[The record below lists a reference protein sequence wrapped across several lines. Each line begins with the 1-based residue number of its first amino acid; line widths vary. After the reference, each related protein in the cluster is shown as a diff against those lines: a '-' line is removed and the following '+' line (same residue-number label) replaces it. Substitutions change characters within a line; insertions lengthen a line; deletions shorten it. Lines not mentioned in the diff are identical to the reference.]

1 MLNGAMAKRS
11 LPSLTALRSF
21 EAAARHKSFR
31 RAAEEL
37 GITQSA
43 VSHQIAALED
53 ALKVT
58 LFRRVSRGIELSE
71 AGAQFYPYLHDG
83 FDRIAQGAALVS
95 RAELGGD
102 LTVQVYVT
110 VAVRWLIP
118 RLHLFQARH
127 PGILVRFHTRDFH
140 WEFDPAFAD
149 CGIVFTTKPS
159 NPDFHYTHL
168 FDAWLTPIC
177 APGIAQAGM
186 GIRQPADLV
195 NHALLEVYTAAE
207 DWHAWLDAAGVPQL
221 KGRSAAK
228 FDSYLLAIEAALD
241 GQGVALVP
249 HFLAAADIKTGRLV
263 QPFALDVLQP
273 ARWYLTCLKE
283 RAEEPR
289 IRRFREWLVELVAED
304 PAIVGSSDS
313 SLPGLTRQSRDAYAK
328 MPGSS
333 PGMT

>member
-1 MLNGAMAKRS
+1 MAKRA

-21 EAAARHKSFR
+21 EAAARHHSFR

-43 VSHQIAALED
+43 VSHQVAALEE

-58 LFRRVSRGIELSE
+58 LFRRVSRGIELTE
-71 AGAQFYPYLHDG
+71 AGAQFYPYLRDG

-95 RAELGGD
+95 RAEIGGD

-110 VAVRWLIP
+110 VAVRWLVP
-118 RLHLFQARH
+118 RIHLFQARH

-149 CGIVFTTKPS
+149 IGMISTTKPD
-159 NPDFHYTHL
+159 NPDLAYTHL
-168 FDAWLTPIC
+168 FDAKLIPVCT
-177 APGIAQAGM
+177 PGIAQAGM

-195 NHALLEVYTAAE
+195 NHALLQVYTAVE
-207 DWHAWLDAAGVPQL
+207 DWHVWLDAAGIPQL
-221 KGRSAAK
+221 KGRAAAK
-228 FDSYLLAIEAALD
+228 YDSYLLAIEAAID
-241 GQGVALVP
+241 GQGIALVP
-249 HFLAAADIKTGRLV
+249 HFLAAPDIKSGRLM
-263 QPFALDVLQP
+263 QPFNVDVKQP

-289 IRRFREWLVELVAED
+289 VRRFREWVIELVAED
-304 PAIVGSSDS
+304 PVINPESL
-313 SLPGLTRQSRDAYAK
+313 LPGLTRQSGAA
-328 MPGSS
+328 
-333 PGMT
+333 

>member
-1 MLNGAMAKRS
+1 MLLKGMAKRA

-21 EAAARHKSFR
+21 EAAARHHSFR

-43 VSHQIAALED
+43 ISHQVTALEE

-58 LFRRVSRGIELSE
+58 LFRRVSRGIELTE
-71 AGAQFYPYLHDG
+71 AGAQFYPYLRDG
-83 FDRIAQGAALVS
+83 FDRIAQGASLVS

-110 VAVRWLIP
+110 VAVRWLVP
-118 RLHLFQARH
+118 RIHLFQARH

-149 CGIVFTTKPS
+149 IGMISTTKAD
-159 NPDFHYTHL
+159 NPDLAYTHL
-168 FDAWLTPIC
+168 FDAKLIPVCT
-177 APGIAQAGM
+177 PGIAQAGM

-195 NHALLEVYTAAE
+195 NHALLQVYTAVE
-207 DWHAWLDAAGVPQL
+207 DWHVWLDAAGVPQL
-221 KGRSAAK
+221 KGRAAAK
-228 FDSYLLAIEAALD
+228 YDSYLLAIEAAID
-241 GQGVALVP
+241 GQGIALVP
-249 HFLAAADIKTGRLV
+249 HFLAAPDIKSGRLLQLFDIEV
-263 QPFALDVLQP
+263 QQP

-289 IRRFREWLVELVAED
+289 IRRFREWVIELVTAD
-304 PAIVGSSDS
+304 PVINPDS
-313 SLPGLTRQSRDAYAK
+313 SLLGLTRQSQAAYGK
-328 MPGSS
+328 V
-333 PGMT
+333 T

>member
-1 MLNGAMAKRS
+1 MAKRP

-21 EAAARHKSFR
+21 EAAARHQSFR

-43 VSHQIAALED
+43 ISHQIAALED
-53 ALKVT
+53 ALKVS

-71 AGAQFYPYLHDG
+71 AGAQFYPYLRDG

-118 RLHLFQARH
+118 RLHGFQARH
-127 PGILVRFHTRDFH
+127 PDILVRFHTRDFH
-140 WEFDPAFAD
+140 WEFDPALSD
-149 CGIVFTTKPS
+149 IGMICTTKP
-159 NPDFHYTHL
+159 NHPDLAYTHL
-168 FDAWLTPIC
+168 FDARLVPIC
-177 APGIAQAGM
+177 TPGVARAGM
-186 GIRQPADLV
+186 GLRQPADLV
-195 NHALLEVYTAAE
+195 NHALLQVYTAIE
-207 DWHAWLDAAGVPQL
+207 DWHVWLDAAGIPQL
-221 KGRSAAK
+221 KGRSGAK
-228 FDSYLLAIEAALD
+228 FDSYLLAIEAAID

-249 HFLAAADIKTGRLV
+249 HFLAAPDLKSGRLV
-263 QPFALDVLQP
+263 QPFAVDVQQP

-289 IRRFREWLVELVAED
+289 LRMFRDWLIDLIAED
-304 PAIVGSSDS
+304 PAISPNFPSSS
-313 SLPGLTRQSRDAYAK
+313 SLGLTRQSA
-328 MPGSS
+328 
-333 PGMT
+333 

>member
-1 MLNGAMAKRS
+1 MLQKGMAKRA

-21 EAAARHKSFR
+21 EAAARHRSFR

-43 VSHQIAALED
+43 ISHQVAALEE

-58 LFRRVSRGIELSE
+58 LFRRVARGIELTE
-71 AGAQFYPYLHDG
+71 AGAQFYPYLRDG
-83 FDRIAQGAALVS
+83 FDRIAQGASLVS

-110 VAVRWLIP
+110 VAVRWLVP
-118 RLHLFQARH
+118 RIHLFQARH

-149 CGIVFTTKPS
+149 IGMISTTKPD
-159 NPDFHYTHL
+159 NPDLAYTHL
-168 FDAWLTPIC
+168 FDAKLIPVCT
-177 APGIAQAGM
+177 PGIAHAGM
-186 GIRQPADLV
+186 GMRQPADLV
-195 NHALLEVYTAAE
+195 NHALLQVYTAVE
-207 DWHAWLDAAGVPQL
+207 DWHVWLDAAGIPQL
-221 KGRSAAK
+221 KGRAAAK
-228 FDSYLLAIEAALD
+228 YDSYLLAIEAAID

-249 HFLAAADIKTGRLV
+249 HFLAAPDIKGGRLV
-263 QPFALDVLQP
+263 QPFAIDVQQP

-289 IRRFREWLVELVAED
+289 IRRFREWLIDLVTED
-304 PAIVGSSDS
+304 PVINSGS
-313 SLPGLTRQSRDAYAK
+313 SLPGLTRQSRAAYGKA
-328 MPGSS
+328 
-333 PGMT
+333 

>member
-1 MLNGAMAKRS
+1 MLEIVMAKRA

-21 EAAARHKSFR
+21 EAAARHHSFR

-43 VSHQIAALED
+43 ISHQVAALEE

-58 LFRRVSRGIELSE
+58 LFRRVSRGIELTE
-71 AGAQFYPYLHDG
+71 AGAQFYPYLRDG
-83 FDRIAQGAALVS
+83 FDRIAQGASLVS

-118 RLHLFQARH
+118 RIHLFQARH

-149 CGIVFTTKPS
+149 IGMISTTKPD
-159 NPDFHYTHL
+159 NPDLAYAHL
-168 FDAWLTPIC
+168 FDAKLIPVCT
-177 APGIAQAGM
+177 PGIAQAGM
-186 GIRQPADLV
+186 GLRQPADLV
-195 NHALLEVYTAAE
+195 NHALLQVYTAVE
-207 DWHAWLDAAGVPQL
+207 DWHVWLDAAGVPQL

-228 FDSYLLAIEAALD
+228 YDSYLLAIEAAID

-249 HFLAAADIKTGRLV
+249 HFLAAPDIKSGRLT
-263 QPFALDVLQP
+263 QPFAIDVMQP

-283 RAEEPR
+283 RAQEPR
-289 IRRFREWLVELVAED
+289 IRRFREWLIDLVAED
-304 PAIVGSSDS
+304 PVINPHAP
-313 SLPGLTRQSRDAYAK
+313 LPGLTRQSGAA
-328 MPGSS
+328 
-333 PGMT
+333 